1 MDEEYE
7 GAPRPRVPLSA
18 ADLDRA
24 AAEELEVPAALELR
38 NEVRAVAVPA
48 EALLVTGLRPPPLL
62 LGGLIS
68 LGVFEDGSAAGDGD
82 DQMDTTDM
90 DIMDAMAS

>member
-7 GAPRPRVPLSA
+7 GAPRPTVPLSA

-24 AAEELEVPAALELR
+24 AAEELEAPAALELR
-38 NEVRAVAVPA
+38 NEVKAVAVPA
-48 EALLVTGLRPPPLL
+48 EALLVTGLRPPPL